1 MVHARKTVILSRS
14 HITSFMVDNMKADP
28 PWAEDIFERLFVVA
42 VDWESPE
49 MLGEL
54 LELAYDQAAIH

>member
-1 MVHARKTVILSRS
+1 MPGKLIISFS
-14 HITSFMVDNMKADP
+14 HNTSFMVDNMKADP
-28 PWAEDIFERLFVVA
+28 PWTEDVFERLFVVA

-54 LELAYDQAAIH
+54 LELAYDQVAIQ